1 VRRADRLFQIVQ
13 HLRARRLTTA
23 AQLSGWLAV
32 SERTIYRDIRD
43 LSLSGVPVQDRIDR
57 AYDLTPLM
65 FTRDEVEA
73 VVVGLRM
80 AEAFAG
86 PSLRSAARMA
96 LDKVALALPQQRRAE
111 VEEPQL
117 FAPTFHLDPALGERV
132 EMVRQAIAV
141 RRKLDVSYLDK
152 KGQQSRRVLRPLGL
166 YFWGTGWSLA
176 AWCESRKDFRSFWLH
191 KMSDCIA
198 LESTFQMEPGK
209 SLAEFLK
216 SVGATV

>member
-1 VRRADRLFQIVQ
+1 MQ

-23 AQLSGWLAV
+23 AQLSGWLGV
-32 SERTIYRDIRD
+32 SERTVYRDIRD
-43 LSLSGVPVQDRIDR
+43 LSLSGVPVQGEAGVGYRIDR

-65 FTRDEVEA
+65 FTPDEVEA

-96 LDKVALALPQQRRAE
+96 LDKVALALPQQRRME
-111 VEEPQL
+111 IEQPQL
-117 FAPTFHLDPALGERV
+117 YAPTFHLDPTQGHRV
-132 EMVRQAIAV
+132 ELVRQAIAA
-141 RRKLDVSYLDK
+141 RRKLDVSYRDK
-152 KGQQSRRVLRPLGL
+152 KEQETRRVLRPLGL

-191 KMSDCIA
+191 KMTACAA
-198 LESTFQMEPGK
+198 LESTFQIEPDK
-209 SLAEFLK
+209 SLEQFLR
-216 SVGATV
+216 SVRAT

>member
-1 VRRADRLFQIVQ
+1 
-13 HLRARRLTTA
+13 
-23 AQLSGWLAV
+23 
-32 SERTIYRDIRD
+32 
-43 LSLSGVPVQDRIDR
+43 
-57 AYDLTPLM
+57 M

-96 LDKVALALPQQRRAE
+96 LDKVALALPQQRRRE
-111 VEEPQL
+111 IEEPQL

-152 KGQQSRRVLRPLGL
+152 KGRESRRVLRPLGL

-191 KMSDCIA
+191 KMSACVA
-198 LESTFQMEPGK
+198 LDATFETEP
-209 SLAEFLK
+209 
-216 SVGATV
+216 